1 MLDLLLVDP
10 AHQRK
15 GLGRKLVFYGLDL
28 ADEEGVC
35 ASVVA
40 SAVGDKLYV
49 SCGFESVGKIGDGD
63 GNPLRNLP
71 GGRVMFREPS
81 SS

>member
-28 ADEEGVC
+28 ADEEGVL
-35 ASVVA
+35 ASVVG

-49 SCGFESVGKIGDGD
+49 SCGFEPVGNIGDGE
-63 GNPLRNLP
+63 GNPLRGLP

-81 SS
+81 LS

>member
-28 ADEEGVC
+28 AHKEGVC
-35 ASVVA
+35 ASVVG

-49 SCGFESVGKIGDGD
+49 SCGFEPVGNIGDGE
-63 GNPLRNLP
+63 GNPLRGIP

-81 SS
+81 RN